1 MNGETGASGGAEGGP
16 GGVSVDEAGMDI
28 VVEPMQGSPRM
39 EDEERGV
46 EGGGDK
52 AGPTSLPTGLH
63 DSQPTRPQPG

>member
-39 EDEERGV
+39 EDEIGRAHV
-46 EGGGDK
+46 
-52 AGPTSLPTGLH
+52 
-63 DSQPTRPQPG
+63 